1 MIDFGKILK
10 RAWQILWEYRTLW
23 IFGILLA
30 LTAGGG
36 GNGNF
41 NFRGSQQTRWEQAE
55 RELQSLPQFLRE
67 IVDWF
72 QKDVLPI
79 LTHPEEHVATII
91 TIIVIVVALAI
102 LISILLTIV
111 RYVSQTAVIRMV
123 DQYES
128 EGVKVGFREGWR
140 LGWNRRAFRLWLVDL
155 ILTLPITLLFLA
167 ILGGTSILL
176 IALITLTGPLAVLV
190 GVVLLFLEIIVFVL
204 LTAFV
209 SLLAQFCGRATVLD
223 DLGTIA
229 SIQHGWT
236 LFVKHWKSAVLMW
249 LITAGLGIA
258 LAVVSVVAFFLLI
271 PVYLLLLLPAALVA
285 AIPGAIAFGIAS
297 LFTTTPLTWIIGL
310 LVALPF
316 FFTVLFSP
324 LIFLQ
329 GLYQVYLFNLW
340 TLTYRE
346 VKAVESASLASLSG
360 VVTSGD

>member
-23 IFGILLA
+23 IFGILFV

-36 GNGNF
+36 GSGNF
-41 NFRGSQQTRWEQAE
+41 NFRGSQQTRWEQTE

-91 TIIVIVVALAI
+91 TIIAVVFALAI
-102 LISILLTIV
+102 LIGTLLTIV

-140 LGWNRRAFRLWLVDL
+140 LGWNRRAFRLWLIDL
-155 ILTLPITLLFLA
+155 ILTFPITFLFLV
-167 ILGGTSILL
+167 ILGGTLILL
-176 IALITLTGPLAVLV
+176 IALIPLTGPLAVLV
-190 GVVLLFLEIIVFVL
+190 GVVLFFLEIIVFVL

-236 LFVKHWKSAVLMW
+236 LFVKHWKSAVLMG

-258 LAVVSVVAFFLLI
+258 LTVISVVEFFLLI

-285 AIPGAIAFGIAS
+285 AIPGAIAFGLAS

-346 VKAVESASLASLSG
+346 VKAIESASLASLSG